1 MLPVVQIVQIGFIT
15 IGLFLE
21 TDMEIG
27 FLPISI
33 LEVEN
38 KPFYEVPDEE
48 RDI

>member
-1 MLPVVQIVQIGFIT
+1 MLSVFQIVQV
-15 IGLFLE
+15 GLVTVRLLLE

-48 RDI
+48 WDV